1 MYKDATRDGGYTD
14 LEAADLSVEAT
25 VQRVRV
31 VVVFKFL
38 NRVKVRLSCGMD
50 RRVSAYKCST

>member
-38 NRVKVRLSCGMD
+38 NRVKVRLSVWYEQKGINLQ
-50 RRVSAYKCST
+50 VQ